1 MSSRVDFRHSIYPV
15 AMIAVRVSE
24 LKRMPDDVVNPAHT
38 VECQHP
44 AARAKLEEAW
54 RADRIRQTWLPPAVE
69 EFEVDDG
76 DP

>member
-1 MSSRVDFRHSIYPV
+1 VDFRHSIYPV

-44 AARAKLEEAW
+44 AARAKVEEAW
-54 RADRIRQTWLPPAVE
+54 RAGRIRQAWLPASVE
-69 EFEVDDG
+69 KYEDDKT
-76 DP
+76 